1 MYLPESGLPLT
12 FEPFADESGLGY
24 CLRVLSRNGTDFHG
38 LRRLL
43 GIAEVTPISRVHAY
57 ETAKLLQVSI
67 PWLEGSLPE
76 SYKARAGVHVF
87 FGHQLFAHNHLRMHS
102 PQVCAQCIH
111 RYGYCRAIWEL
122 SLATVCLEHGRTL
135 TSRCH
140 ECGQPLR
147 WDRPS
152 IDVGH
157 CGHYIKFAP
166 DQPNASADLMDWQK
180 LVQQKLSSDDDLINA
195 EPLNWQ
201 RTLRPMTLG
210 GMFMIVTAFGI
221 MKGAFMPINSAVSTK
236 KLIPNEWQAIILRA
250 IPRLCTLYSGRDGD
264 DLSGLV
270 SQHLLLRLLK
280 ADVATIDQQTALS
293 QLKKIFSVEVDRHL
307 LGQYPHL
314 GQQQLF

>member
-1 MYLPESGLPLT
+1 
-12 FEPFADESGLGY
+12 
-24 CLRVLSRNGTDFHG
+24 
-38 LRRLL
+38 
-43 GIAEVTPISRVHAY
+43 
-57 ETAKLLQVSI
+57 
-67 PWLEGSLPE
+67 
-76 SYKARAGVHVF
+76 
-87 FGHQLFAHNHLRMHS
+87 
-102 PQVCAQCIH
+102 
-111 RYGYCRAIWEL
+111 
-122 SLATVCLEHGRTL
+122 
-135 TSRCH
+135 
-140 ECGQPLR
+140 LR